1 MKNVAQP
8 LRAKTDPFLLF
19 ARLFVGVLFT
29 LSGLIKVNDVRGF
42 GYKLEEYFEVF
53 HKHSG
58 LPFHEVFGP
67 WSIALAGGIAVFETA
82 LALFLLLGY
91 ARRFTAWSLLLMIV
105 FFTFLTAYSAITKA
119 VSDCG
124 CFGDVIKFTPWQSFA
139 KDVVLLVLIGY
150 IFLRRE
156 ELRPWVRGAALPLL
170 AWGSSAAV
178 AGLTVY
184 FYLYLPAL
192 DFLPYKVGTN
202 LRAALEPGPNG
213 VPAITDYVS
222 TQYSDCKVNEL
233 EGRVLLIVA
242 PRLEAL
248 DERQV
253 ARLRQLLEGLPPEVK
268 VVGLTASPRGVRESW
283 PQQQN
288 LPLCFAPQD
297 QTVLKAVLRSS
308 LGALYLEGGI
318 IRAKWPWRRLPTGAQ
333 LRTWAASS

>member
-1 MKNVAQP
+1 MRNVAQL
-8 LRAKTDPFLLF
+8 LRAKTDPFLAF
-19 ARLFVGVLFT
+19 ARIFVGVLFT

-58 LPFHEVFGP
+58 LPFHEIFGP
-67 WSIALAGGIAVFETA
+67 WSTALAGGIAVLETA
-82 LALFLLLGY
+82 LAVFLLLGY
-91 ARRFTAWSLLLMIV
+91 ARRFTAWSLLLMII

-124 CFGDVIKFTPWQSFA
+124 CFGDVIKFTPWQSFG
-139 KDVVLLVLIGY
+139 KDVVLLGLIGY

-156 ELRPWVRGAALPLL
+156 ELQPWVRGATLPLL
-170 AWGSSAAV
+170 AWGSTAAV
-178 AGLTVY
+178 AGLTLY

-202 LRAALEPGPNG
+202 LRAALEPGPKG

-222 TQYSDCKVNEL
+222 TQYSDCKVSEL
-233 EGRVLLIVA
+233 AGRVLVVVA

-248 DERQV
+248 DESQIT
-253 ARLRQLLEGLPPEVK
+253 RLRQLLEGLPPDVK
-268 VVGLTASPRGVRESW
+268 VVGLTASPRSIREGW
-283 PQQQN
+283 PKQQG
-288 LPLCFAPQD
+288 LSLCFAPQD

-308 LGALYLEGGI
+308 LGALYLEEGV
-318 IRAKWPWRRLPTGAQ
+318 IRAKWPWRRLPSGTQ
-333 LRTWAASS
+333 LGSWAASS

>member
-1 MKNVAQP
+1 MKNVVQP
-8 LRAKTDPFLLF
+8 LRAKADPFLAF
-19 ARLFVGVLFT
+19 SRIFVGVLFT
-29 LSGLIKVNDVRGF
+29 LSGLIKVNDIRGF

-58 LPFHEVFGP
+58 LPFHEIFGP
-67 WSIALAGGIAVFETA
+67 WSTALAGGIAVFETA
-82 LALFLLLGY
+82 LAVFLLLGY

-105 FFTFLTAYSAITKA
+105 FFTFLTGYSALTKA

-139 KDVVLLVLIGY
+139 KDVVLLGLIGY

-156 ELRPWVRGAALPLL
+156 ELRPWVRSSLLPIL
-170 AWGSSAAV
+170 AWGGAAVV

-184 FYLYLPAL
+184 FYLYLPAI

-202 LRAALEPGPNG
+202 LRAALEPGPTG
-213 VPAITDYVS
+213 VPLITDYVS

-242 PRLEAL
+242 PRLETL
-248 DERQV
+248 EKEQV
-253 ARLRQLLEGLPPEVK
+253 ERLRRLLEGLPEQVK
-268 VVGLTASPRGVRESW
+268 VVGLTASPRAVRDRWSQETGIS
-283 PQQQN
+283 
-288 LPLCFAPQD
+288 LCFTAQD

-308 LGALYLEGGI
+308 LGALYLEDGV
-318 IRAKWPWRRLPTGAQ
+318 IRRKWPWRSLPMGSQ
-333 LRTWAASS
+333 LRTWVASS